1 MNTKRRKPRAHQPR
15 TYYTMIDE
23 LLASDSQPMPERNRT
38 HQQRRMA
45 DALHELMH
53 APAPSTNAWRVVSDA
68 VNLLETLVQ
77 HGEAP
82 VRDVATGK
90 VIASHWRDCDGDP
103 MEIADTSG
111 LLQDAIAA
119 MAKAGQRMFDGHP
132 LRLDGPGIAAVRAV
146 LEDYQAA
153 LNTLP
158 HRTMVRCHRATEKRV
173 KAIYGQ
179 LHALPDGVHVMAI

>member
-1 MNTKRRKPRAHQPR
+1 MTTKRRKPRANQPR
-15 TYYTMIDE
+15 THYTMMDE

-38 HQQRRMA
+38 YQLRRMA

-82 VRDVATGK
+82 VRDVATGQI
-90 VIASHWRDCDGDP
+90 IASHWRDCDGDP

-119 MAKAGQRMFDGHP
+119 MTKAGQRMLEGHP
-132 LRLDGPGIAAVRAV
+132 LRLDGPGITAVRAV

-153 LNTLP
+153 LETLP
-158 HRTMVRCHRATEKRV
+158 HRTMVRCHRATEKRIREV
-173 KAIYGQ
+173 FNKIEQ
-179 LHALPDGVHVMAI
+179 LPDGVHVMAI

>member
-1 MNTKRRKPRAHQPR
+1 MTTKRRKPRAHQPR
-15 TYYTMIDE
+15 TYYTMVDE
-23 LLASDSQPMPERNRT
+23 LLASDSQPMPQRNRT
-38 HQQRRMA
+38 HQLRRMA

-53 APAPSTNAWRVVSDA
+53 APQPGTNAWRVVSDA

-82 VRDVATGK
+82 IKDATGNT
-90 VIASHWRDCDGDP
+90 IASHWRDCDGDAI
-103 MEIADTSG
+103 EVRDHSG
-111 LLQDAIAA
+111 LLADAIAA
-119 MAKAGQRMFDGHP
+119 MTAAGQRYTNGHP

-146 LEDYQAA
+146 LEDYEAA

-179 LHALPDGVHVMAI
+179 VNNLPDGVHVMAI

>member
-1 MNTKRRKPRAHQPR
+1 MTRRHKHHNQPKLV
-15 TYYTMIDE
+15 YNLLDE
-23 LLASDSQPMPERNRT
+23 LTASTTQPMPERNRT
-38 HQQRRMA
+38 HQLRRMA

-53 APAPSTNAWRVVSDA
+53 APAPTATAWRVVSDA

-90 VIASHWRDCDGDP
+90 VIASHWRDCDDDP

-146 LEDYQAA
+146 LDDYQAA

-158 HRTMVRCHRATEKRV
+158 HRTMVRCHRATEKR
-173 KAIYGQ
+173 IRQIFGRID
-179 LHALPDGVHVMAI
+179 HLPDGVHVVTV

>member
-1 MNTKRRKPRAHQPR
+1 MNTKRRKPRAHQPH
-15 TYYTMIDE
+15 TYYTMMDE

-53 APAPSTNAWRVVSDA
+53 APAPSNDAWRVVSDA

-82 VRDVATGK
+82 VRDVTTGN

-111 LLQDAIAA
+111 LLLDAIAA
-119 MAKAGQRMFDGHP
+119 MAKAGQRMFDRN
-132 LRLDGPGIAAVRAV
+132 LRGKPRGSARGSS
-146 LEDYQAA
+146 EQAGTA
-153 LNTLP
+153 
-158 HRTMVRCHRATEKRV
+158 CGATSV
-173 KAIYGQ
+173 ASGQ
-179 LHALPDGVHVMAI
+179 LACEVQQGQPHQPLPTAMLSGE

>member
-23 LLASDSQPMPERNRT
+23 LLASDRQPMPERNRT

-90 VIASHWRDCDGDP
+90 VIASHWRDCDGDAV
-103 MEIADTSG
+103 EIRDNSG
-111 LLQDAIAA
+111 LLRDAIAA
-119 MAKAGQRMFDGHP
+119 MVRAGDHLMNGGP
-132 LRLDGPGIAAVRAV
+132 LRLDGPGLTAVRAV

-153 LNTLP
+153 LETLP
-158 HRTMVRCHRATEKRV
+158 HRT
-173 KAIYGQ
+173 IF
-179 LHALPDGVHVMAI
+179 

>member
-1 MNTKRRKPRAHQPR
+1 MTTRRKPHPQHPKLV
-15 TYYTMIDE
+15 YTLMDE
-23 LLASDSQPMPERNRT
+23 LTASPSQPMPERNRT
-38 HQQRRMA
+38 HQLRRMA

-53 APAPSTNAWRVVSDA
+53 APAPSTTAWRVVSDA

-103 MEIADTSG
+103 VEIADTSG
-111 LLQDAIAA
+111 LLADAIAA

-146 LEDYQAA
+146 LEDYRTA

-158 HRTMVRCHRATEKRV
+158 ARTMVRCHRATEKR
-173 KAIYGQ
+173 IRQIFGRID
-179 LHALPDGVHVMAI
+179 HLPDGVHVVAV